1 MDYFRLAQTSVEMAA
16 YWISYGVESQ
26 GLAEEVCD
34 LLSERLALSVTLAII
49 DPYSAHL
56 DALAR
61 HLNKPT
67 EEIRDRIIKSLVQ
80 LTSARARL
88 QESTRARY
96 QIRTYDSLLV
106 ASVIVLDSKRADRE
120 NSARH

>member
-1 MDYFRLAQTSVEMAA
+1 MDYFRLAQASVGMAA

-34 LLSERLALSVTLAII
+34 LLSERPALSITLAII

-80 LTSARARL
+80 LTSAPFDCRSRR
-88 QESTRARY
+88 EP
-96 QIRTYDSLLV
+96 V
-106 ASVIVLDSKRADRE
+106 AKLELMIPCR
-120 NSARH
+120 